1 MAMTGQERGTAA
13 HRVHA
18 SGAPLPSRSP
28 QAMIDH
34 LFAKLPSGLLLNLGS
49 GDSTFEDEDRT
60 VIGVDLFAPSTPVRR
75 FVTADALT
83 LPFASRSF
91 DGALLKDVIEHVQDP
106 IAVMIE
112 VRRVIRADGRIV
124 MTTPRAIPR
133 AVWDDPTHI
142 RGFTRH
148 AIDTLLERSGWHAL
162 GTPVG
167 SADSRV
173 RDVSVLSLISRRS
186 WPYRGSATGSAPTGS
201 SKRFPIVDGNDAAV
215 EMLGFSGARG
225 IGKLIRFWDLWV
237 SARVWRRRW
246 QQRWQHPA
254 GATSRSLD
262 CRVGGE
268 RKVWSLGETS
278 TGNPALARPR
288 RWHRAVLELA
298 PGCR

>member
-1 MAMTGQERGTAA
+1 
-13 HRVHA
+13 
-18 SGAPLPSRSP
+18 
-28 QAMIDH
+28 MIDH

-162 GTPVG
+162 GTP
-167 SADSRV
+167 
-173 RDVSVLSLISRRS
+173 RRI
-186 WPYRGSATGSAPTGS
+186 GG
-201 SKRFPIVDGNDAAV
+201 FPGAGRLGLVPHLEKVMAV
-215 EMLGFSGARG
+215 PGFGHWFGTNWLVEA
-225 IGKLIRFWDLWV
+225 V
-237 SARVWRRRW
+237 
-246 QQRWQHPA
+246 P
-254 GATSRSLD
+254 
-262 CRVGGE
+262 
-268 RKVWSLGETS
+268 
-278 TGNPALARPR
+278 
-288 RWHRAVLELA
+288 HR
-298 PGCR
+298 